1 MGHGMYKADIRRD
14 LLGGSLQSDRWW
26 GTCSLMDLFFGS
38 VGKYTC
44 SPCTVATICAER
56 SWISQQVGHVAKVLQ
71 ERIRKVPSHYLVF
84 LEVSLKWSREH

>member
-56 SWISQQVGHVAKVLQ
+56 SWDQPAGWARGQGTA
-71 ERIRKVPSHYLVF
+71 
-84 LEVSLKWSREH
+84 RENKKGALTLPCIFRG